1 MTLISFG
8 RLYVG
13 LDDASFQHIWRTT
26 TAWII
31 HFGRLRLEWDCI
43 QYKDHGPITE
53 DPH

>member
-13 LDDASFQHIWRTT
+13 LDAASFTQIWRTT
-26 TAWII
+26 TAWTI

-43 QYKDHGPITE
+43 QYTVHGPNKE
-53 DPH
+53 DSH